1 MIIPEPMP
9 LPKPIRSEAS
19 SSVTAPCVNG
29 VSVIATPMISIDGT
43 ATQARPLRSI
53 TLPAG

>member
-9 LPKPIRSEAS
+9 LPKPISSDAS
-19 SSVTAPCVNG
+19 SSVIALCVNG
-29 VSVIATPMISIDGT
+29 VSIIATPMMSIDGT
-43 ATQARPLRSI
+43 ATQARPRRSI

>member
-9 LPKPIRSEAS
+9 LPKPISSDAI
-19 SSVTAPCVNG
+19 SSVWAPCVKG
-29 VSVIATPMISIDGT
+29 VSSKATPMMAIDGT
-43 ATQARPLRSI
+43 ATQTRPLRSI

>member
-9 LPKPIRSEAS
+9 LPKPISSEAT
-19 SSVTAPCVNG
+19 SSVAVPCVNG
-29 VSVIATPMISIDGT
+29 VSTSATPMISIEGT